1 MDSFD
6 WLLEQG
12 HLNERSGGSS
22 HWHVYARAR
31 ASMKGREGAV
41 IIGTWLL
48 EQGHLNERSA
58 GSSHYWH
65 VDARARSPQ

>member
-1 MDSFD
+1 
-6 WLLEQG
+6 
-12 HLNERSGGSS
+12 
-22 HWHVYARAR
+22 
-31 ASMKGREGAV
+31 MKGQEGAV
-41 IIGTWLL
+41 IIGMWML